1 MANAFL
7 EVAIMRIAAVVAMSG
22 LFAGAQAGLEAQVVE
37 IRVNAEERRGPVT
50 PMWTWFGHDEPNYTY
65 MRNGRKLLDELV
77 ELSPAP
83 VHIRT
88 HNLLTSGDGTAAL
101 KWGSTN
107 AYTEDSAGN
116 PVYDWTIMDRIMD
129 THVERGI
136 RPLVEI
142 GFMPEALTT
151 GPSPY
156 RHTWQPG
163 DDYGDIYTGWAY
175 PPKDYVK
182 WSNLVY
188 EWARHSVERYGR
200 EEVETWH
207 WQVWNEPDI
216 GYWRGTKEE
225 YFKLYDYAAAG
236 LKRALPTAKIGGPH
250 VTGPRGERT
259 QQYLRDFIEHCLR
272 GTNYAT
278 GETGSPL
285 DFVAFHAK
293 GAPRVME
300 DGHVRMGLSGQLD
313 AISHGFEIVA
323 SFPAIAGIPIVIGE
337 SDPEGCA
344 ACPTTHYPQYGYRNG
359 TMFSSY
365 TAAQLARTWE
375 LAELYGVNLLGSLSW
390 AFQFE
395 DQPYFA
401 GFRALATNGI
411 DKPVLNTFR
420 MLGMMRG
427 DWIMV
432 ESTGALP
439 LETVRAESVRGQPD
453 INAIATRADG
463 RIAVLI
469 WNYHDDDLPVEA
481 ATVEVLIEELPAGS
495 PRVAHYRVDRKH
507 SNSYEVWK
515 AMGSP
520 AEPTPEQYAALE
532 QAGQLA
538 MIDEPRVVDVTDGR
552 VRLSFALPRQAVS
565 LITLD
570 W

>member
-1 MANAFL
+1 
-7 EVAIMRIAAVVAMSG
+7 
-22 LFAGAQAGLEAQVVE
+22 
-37 IRVNAEERRGPVT
+37 
-50 PMWTWFGHDEPNYTY
+50 
-65 MRNGRKLLDELV
+65 
-77 ELSPAP
+77 
-83 VHIRT
+83 
-88 HNLLTSGDGTAAL
+88 
-101 KWGSTN
+101 
-107 AYTEDSAGN
+107 
-116 PVYDWTIMDRIMD
+116 
-129 THVERGI
+129 
-136 RPLVEI
+136 
-142 GFMPEALTT
+142 
-151 GPSPY
+151 
-156 RHTWQPG
+156 
-163 DDYGDIYTGWAY
+163 
-175 PPKDYVK
+175 
-182 WSNLVY
+182 
-188 EWARHSVERYGR
+188 
-200 EEVETWH
+200 
-207 WQVWNEPDI
+207 
-216 GYWRGTKEE
+216 
-225 YFKLYDYAAAG
+225 
-236 LKRALPTAKIGGPH
+236 
-250 VTGPRGERT
+250 
-259 QQYLRDFIEHCLR
+259 
-272 GTNYAT
+272 
-278 GETGSPL
+278 
-285 DFVAFHAK
+285 
-293 GAPRVME
+293 
-300 DGHVRMGLSGQLD
+300 
-313 AISHGFEIVA
+313 
-323 SFPAIAGIPIVIGE
+323 
-337 SDPEGCA
+337 
-344 ACPTTHYPQYGYRNG
+344 
-359 TMFSSY
+359 MFSSY

>member
-1 MANAFL
+1 
-7 EVAIMRIAAVVAMSG
+7 MS
-22 LFAGAQAGLEAQVVE
+22 
-37 IRVNAEERRGPVT
+37 

-65 MRNGRKLLDELV
+65 MENGRKLLDQLV

-107 AYTEDSAGN
+107 AYTEDADGN

-129 THVERGI
+129 AHVERDI

-151 GPSPY
+151 GPPPY

-175 PPKDYVK
+175 PPKDHEK

-188 EWARHSVERYGR
+188 EWVRHSVERYGR

-216 GYWRGTKEE
+216 GYWQGTKQE

-236 LKRALPTAKIGGPH
+236 LKRALPTARIGGPH

-300 DGHVRMGLSGQLD
+300 DGHVRMGLNGQLD
-313 AISHGFEIVA
+313 AIAKGFEVVA
-323 SFPAIAGIPIVIGE
+323 SFPEIADIPIVIGE

-375 LAELYGVNLLGSLSW
+375 LADLYGVNLLGSLSW

-401 GFRALATNGI
+401 GFRSLATNGI
-411 DKPVLNTFR
+411 AKPVLNTFR
-420 MLGMMRG
+420 MLGMMGGAR
-427 DWIMV
+427 IRV

-439 LETVRAESVRGQPD
+439 LETIRAESVRGRPD
-453 INAIATRADG
+453 INAIATRAED

-469 WNYHDDDLPVEA
+469 WNYHDDDLPAED
-481 ATVEVLIEELPAGS
+481 ATVELIVEGLPAGA
-495 PRVAHYRVDRKH
+495 PRLTHHRVDREH

-515 AMGSP
+515 RMGSP
-520 AEPTPEQYAALE
+520 ARPTPGQYAALE
-532 QAGQLA
+532 RAGQLA
-538 MIDEPRVVDVTDGR
+538 RLEEPRVVDVTEGR
-552 VRLSFALPRQAVS
+552 VSLSFTLPRQAVS

-570 W
+570 WQD

>member
-1 MANAFL
+1 L
-7 EVAIMRIAAVVAMSG
+7 
-22 LFAGAQAGLEAQVVE
+22 
-37 IRVNAEERRGPVT
+37 
-50 PMWTWFGHDEPNYTY
+50 
-65 MRNGRKLLDELV
+65 
-77 ELSPAP
+77 
-83 VHIRT
+83 
-88 HNLLTSGDGTAAL
+88 
-101 KWGSTN
+101 
-107 AYTEDSAGN
+107 
-116 PVYDWTIMDRIMD
+116 
-129 THVERGI
+129 
-136 RPLVEI
+136 
-142 GFMPEALTT
+142 
-151 GPSPY
+151 PY

-216 GYWRGTKEE
+216 GYWQGTKEE
-225 YFKLYDYAAAG
+225 YFKLYDHAAAG
-236 LKRALPTAKIGGPH
+236 VKRALPTAKIGGPH